1 MRQYRD
7 FKKQYPDYLLL
18 FRMGDFYEMFYEDA
32 KTASRVLGLALTARS
47 KGPTAVPLA
56 GLPYHALDGYLARLI
71 KAGIRVA
78 ICEQVEDPALAKGLV
93 RRDVTRLVTP
103 GTLTEPEL
111 LEQREG
117 NYLAAVFGMEQ
128 RHGDAETRR
137 HGETNA
143 ATSAFPL
150 VTPKTGAQAISTT
163 SAQQGETPPTS
174 PERESLDPYGRR
186 KQTSDQSQGAP
197 EVNYAPE
204 APISPSPRPP
214 LSPSASLSASPRLRV
229 SASDSSANPQSA
241 IHNPQSLVGI
251 AWVELSSGAFWA
263 MLAPPQHVLDE
274 LIRIAPAEVL
284 LPDGAAGTAFP
295 GRGDFGNLADS
306 LRKLTSAVATVRP
319 AWAFDAH
326 SATQMLK
333 EQFAVTTLE
342 GFGFAGYDAS
352 LSAAGAIIE
361 YLRATQKTAISHITA
376 LRRFDRRDHMA
387 IDGNTLRCLEVHRT
401 LRGNS
406 RQGSLLACIDQ
417 TRTGMGARLLE
428 RWLAFPLTSY
438 SAILARQDAIEE
450 LCADR
455 KRLAAIRAALAEVA
469 QIDRIAAT
477 VAMGRVRPRELV
489 ALGNSLALLPQL
501 ASTIAQCQS
510 PMLADLAASF
520 AGSTQGSPPGGF
532 DELAAL
538 IAAAIDPDCPNV
550 IRDGGV
556 IAKGFDEELDRLRR
570 IGTDGQS
577 WLASYQAQQAGRLGI
592 GALKVGYNHVFGYY
606 IEVTNVH
613 RDKVP
618 ADYVR
623 KQTLKNAERYITD
636 DLKRYEGEVLTAG
649 DRAKRMET
657 QLFEQVRAQLA
668 LHVPR
673 FQQAANAIAT
683 LDVLAGL
690 AQLALDRCYHRPT
703 ITQDNVLEII
713 DGKHPVLA
721 AQLGNDFVPNDIRM
735 TDKDERLLMIT
746 GPNMAGKSTYIRQ
759 AALLVLLAQTG
770 SFIPAASATIGLAD
784 RIFTRVG
791 AADELTR
798 GLSTFM
804 LEMVETANIL
814 NNATSRSLV
823 ILDEVGRG
831 TSTCDGLALAWAIC
845 EHIALRIKC
854 RTLFATHY
862 HELTELENLLDGV
875 KNLNVA
881 VREWADEVIFLHKII
896 EGGTDQSYGVHV
908 ARLAGVPKDV
918 IDRARTLLPQL
929 QAHLAQG
936 LDMPELAARA
946 KAAAAQMQ
954 LFADP
959 ATRIASEL
967 KHADL
972 NNMTPLAALDLLRK
986 LKSQL

>member
-78 ICEQVEDPALAKGLV
+78 ICEQVEDPAAAKGLV
-93 RRDVTRLVTP
+93 KREVTRLVTP

-117 NYLAAVFGMEQ
+117 NYLAAVFGNWNARGGE
-128 RHGDAETRR
+128 
-137 HGETNA
+137 GETGRGGDTNRA
-143 ATSAFPL
+143 PTPKASAFPL
-150 VTPKTGAQAISTT
+150 VTPKTVEQSHAAT
-163 SAQQGETPPTS
+163 SGERGEAPATS
-174 PERESLDPYGRR
+174 PERERR
-186 KQTSDQSQGAP
+186 EQTNIPSEGASGP
-197 EVNYAPE
+197 DHAPGE
-204 APISPSPRPP
+204 PISPSPRLP
-214 LSPSASLSASPRLRV
+214 LSPSDA
-229 SASDSSANPQSA
+229 
-241 IHNPQSLVGI
+241 VGI

-263 MLAPPQHVLDE
+263 MLAPADHVLDE

-284 LPDGAAGTAFP
+284 LPEGVTWP
-295 GRGDFGNLADS
+295 GGDSRGSLADN

-376 LRRFDRRDHMA
+376 LRLFDRRDHMA

-455 KRLAAIRAALAEVA
+455 KRLAAIRAALADVA

-489 ALGNSLALLPQL
+489 ALGNSLSLLPQL
-501 ASTIAQCQS
+501 AGTIAQCQS
-510 PMLADLAASF
+510 PMLAELVASF
-520 AGSTQGSPPGGF
+520 AGF
-532 DELAAL
+532 DEQAAL
-538 IAAAIDPDCPNV
+538 ITAAIDPDCPNV

-556 IAKGFDEELDRLRR
+556 IAKGFDQELDRLRR

-577 WLASYQAQQAGRLGI
+577 WLASYQAQQAARLGI

-649 DRAKRMET
+649 DRAKRMEIH
-657 QLFEQVRAQLA
+657 LFEQVRAQLA

-673 FQQAANAIAT
+673 FQQAASAIAT

-690 AQLALDRCYHRPT
+690 AQLAMDRCYHRPT

-721 AQLGNDFVPNDIRM
+721 DQLGNEFVPNDIRM
-735 TDKDERLLMIT
+735 TDKEERLLMIT

-791 AADELTR
+791 ASDELTR

-881 VREWADEVIFLHKII
+881 VREWADEVIFLHKIV

-959 ATRIASEL
+959 AARIATDI

-986 LKSQL
+986 LKGQL

>member
-1 MRQYRD
+1 M
-7 FKKQYPDYLLL
+7 
-18 FRMGDFYEMFYEDA
+18 A
-32 KTASRVLGLALTARS
+32 
-47 KGPTAVPLA
+47 
-56 GLPYHALDGYLARLI
+56 
-71 KAGIRVA
+71 
-78 ICEQVEDPALAKGLV
+78 
-93 RRDVTRLVTP
+93 
-103 GTLTEPEL
+103 
-111 LEQREG
+111 
-117 NYLAAVFGMEQ
+117 
-128 RHGDAETRR
+128 
-137 HGETNA
+137 
-143 ATSAFPL
+143 
-150 VTPKTGAQAISTT
+150 
-163 SAQQGETPPTS
+163 
-174 PERESLDPYGRR
+174 
-186 KQTSDQSQGAP
+186 
-197 EVNYAPE
+197 
-204 APISPSPRPP
+204 
-214 LSPSASLSASPRLRV
+214 
-229 SASDSSANPQSA
+229 
-241 IHNPQSLVGI
+241 GI

-263 MLAPPQHVLDE
+263 MLAPADHVLDE

-284 LPDGAAGTAFP
+284 LPEGAGGTTFPGRDSSGGTALPGRGDSGGTAFP
-295 GRGDFGNLADS
+295 GRGDSGGTAFPGRGDSGALAAN

-342 GFGFAGYDAS
+342 GFGFAGWDAS

-401 LRGNS
+401 LRGNT
-406 RQGSLLACIDQ
+406 RNGSLLACIDQ

-450 LCADR
+450 LCLDR
-455 KRLAAIRAALAEVA
+455 KRLAAIRSALAEVA

-501 ASTIAQCQS
+501 AGTIAQCES
-510 PMLADLAASF
+510 PMLADLVASF
-520 AGSTQGSPPGGF
+520 ADF
-532 DELAAL
+532 DEQAAL

-556 IAKGFDEELDRLRR
+556 IAKGFDPELDRLRR

-577 WLASYQAQQAGRLGI
+577 WLASYQAQQAARLGI

-657 QLFEQVRAQLA
+657 QLFEQVRTQLA

-683 LDVLAGL
+683 LDVLAGF

-770 SFIPAASATIGLAD
+770 SFIPATSATIGLAD

-881 VREWADEVIFLHKII
+881 VREWADEVIFLHKIV

-959 ATRIASEL
+959 AARIASEL

-972 NNMTPLAALDLLRK
+972 NNLTPLAALDLLRK